1 MDATGPHSRPSH
13 RLRVALVL
21 AVGIVALSS
30 LAGTAVADPAAD
42 GPANATADAETETL
56 NSGELYWSATTLQF
70 SAPADAGEEYV
81 LYQVRY
87 TDEGSELE
95 FATEVS
101 LDSAGN
107 ATLDTDADIITPST
121 YVLTDG
127 DGNAVVFADGTASTT
142 VDRANVTEAAFDVRV
157 QALFTQFD
165 DPATPPGGDTTVSLT
180 STRSAY
186 TLTVG
191 SEDLSD
197 AQLRSMFG
205 ATTFDIDRTDAD
217 LNVTVPDVADG
228 QYDIEFTV
236 ADTGTTDRVTL
247 QVDSD
252 PAVTDPTQPDPETYT
267 PLDSGLHWTGQR
279 LVADFG
285 SDAAGETVVLREVSG
300 TEAGAFVTEVS
311 LNDTGVGV
319 VETGSFPV
327 DPGTYALIDN
337 GDALVFDDGSVV
349 DRIGGS
355 DVSDAVV
362 TVREQHVDA
371 SFEPADGDN
380 ETRTL
385 RIASTRA
392 GYTLEL
398 DSFDMSDERLR
409 SVFGTTTLSVD
420 GTDATVTADFSNV
433 SDGAH
438 EIIVSVVD
446 TDAAASAGVT
456 VGDAPVVSGTD
467 TSLSS
472 DETYWVGQRLGV
484 TGTVNQDTTFALYRD
499 GDFVAEVPLDED
511 YHGVL
516 DTGESFVGP
525 GEYVLRNGD
534 GEAVVLEDGSVAR
547 TVDDGNVS
555 EATFSVREQALSAS
569 IGVVDL
575 GPGENLTLPITST
588 RASYELTVSSAD
600 LSTAQLRE
608 TFGATSFEVNATD
621 ATRTVT
627 VPDGSEANVDV
638 TLNVTDADAST
649 TVTFS
654 IADWDFGGEPADPD
668 SDGRLEDVDGNG
680 DTDLFD
686 VLEYFNNGESDLIQ
700 TNVDAFD
707 FDDDGDAGDLFDAL
721 ALWNEIAQ

>member
-1 MDATGPHSRPSH
+1 
-13 RLRVALVL
+13 
-21 AVGIVALSS
+21 VALSS

-165 DPATPPGGDTTVSLT
+165 DPATPAGGDTTLSLT

>member
-165 DPATPPGGDTTVSLT
+165 DPATPAGGDTTLSLT